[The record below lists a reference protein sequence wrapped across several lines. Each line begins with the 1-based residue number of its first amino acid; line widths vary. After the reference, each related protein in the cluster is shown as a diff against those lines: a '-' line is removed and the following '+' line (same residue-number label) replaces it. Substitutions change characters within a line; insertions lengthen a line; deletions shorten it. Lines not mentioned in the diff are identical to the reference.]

1 VSTGESKANSA
12 VRAMPHAIVEAA
24 ASGDLPE
31 WAQAIEVRREH
42 MARVSHLLRRWA
54 EQRGEADQE
63 VVRWVALGYL
73 HDMMRDGDPAA
84 MRAMVDPAFASLADK
99 ALHGPAAAVR
109 LRECGVE
116 DDELVHAVEYHTLGS
131 RGFRDLGKALY
142 AADFL
147 EPGRKTEGEWQA
159 GLRERLPFELEA
171 VVREIA
177 GARIAY
183 MIERGRPVRAET
195 TDFLK
200 SMV

>member
-1 VSTGESKANSA
+1 
-12 VRAMPHAIVEAA
+12 MPHAIVEAA

-84 MRAMVDPAFASLADK
+84 MRAMVDPTFASLADK

-147 EPGRKTEGEWQA
+147 EPGRKTEGKGQA
-159 GLRERLPFELEA
+159 GLRERLPLDLGA

-177 GARIAY
+177 GARIEY
-183 MIERGRPVRAET
+183 LIERGRPIRVET
-195 TDFLK
+195 ADFWNSL
-200 SMV
+200 V

>member
-1 VSTGESKANSA
+1 VSTGESEY
-12 VRAMPHAIVEAA
+12 VPHPIVQAA

-42 MARVSHLLRRWA
+42 MIRVSHLLRGWA
-54 EQRGEADQE
+54 EQREETHQE
-63 VVRWVALGYL
+63 VARWAALGFL
-73 HDMMRDGDPAA
+73 HDMMRDAEPAV
-84 MRAMVDPAFASLADK
+84 MRAMVDPTFASLSDK

-147 EPGRKTEGEWQA
+147 EPGRKTEGKGQA
-159 GLRERLPFELEA
+159 GLRERLPFELGA

-177 GARIAY
+177 GARIEY
-183 MIERGRPVRAET
+183 LIERGRPIRVET
-195 TDFLK
+195 ADFWNSL
-200 SMV
+200 V